1 MKLILMM
8 LMVAGLVACKDEET
22 LAQSKS
28 ATGID
33 RLAIV
38 TPDSRHDFI
47 VELAVTG
54 PQMQKGLM
62 HREHLAANAGM
73 LFYFGDEAER
83 GFFMRNTLIPLD
95 MIFIRQDGRIHS
107 IHENAIPHDE
117 TTIFS
122 KGPVAAVLE
131 INGGLSKKLGI
142 RAGQTVHHQFFGNSL
157 APRAIID

>member
-1 MKLILMM
+1 MKIILML
-8 LMVAGLVACKDEET
+8 LMVVGLTACKEEEA
-22 LAQSKS
+22 LAQSTS

-33 RLAIV
+33 RLSIV
-38 TPDSRHDFI
+38 TPEGRRDFV

-62 HREHLAANAGM
+62 HREHLPANAGM
-73 LFYFGDEAER
+73 LFFFGDESER

-95 MIFIRQDGRIHS
+95 MIFIRKDGTIHS

-117 TTIFS
+117 TTIYS
-122 KGPVAAVLE
+122 RGPVAAVLE

-142 RAGQTVHHQFFGNSL
+142 RTGQMVRHKFFSN
-157 APRAIID
+157 AVE

>member
-1 MKLILMM
+1 MKFILMM
-8 LMVAGLVACKDEET
+8 IVALGLVACKEET
-22 LAQSKS
+22 LAQPTS

-33 RLAIV
+33 RLSIA
-38 TPDSRHDFI
+38 TEQGRQDFV

-62 HREHLAANAGM
+62 HRESMPSNAGM
-73 LFYFGDEAER
+73 LFYFGAEAER
-83 GFFMRNTLIPLD
+83 GFYMKNTLIPLD
-95 MIFIRQDGRIHS
+95 MIFIRKDGRIHS

-131 INGGLSKKLGI
+131 INGGQSRKSGI
-142 RAGQTVHHQFFGNSL
+142 RAGQTVHHQFFGNAL
-157 APRAIID
+157 K